1 MHLKHIQVPQIQC
14 ESFFFLH
21 AFHQI
26 CLFFYFLQDG
36 SLLLPRQDLDLSQV
50 TGIVC
55 RLLAN
60 GQVAHSWC
68 VHKSHGFLSSWA
80 VGSFLLV
87 TQTDLKVIP
96 FLMVTH
102 TDLKVTPGCLLTIL
116 IRFQSTFIFRKIHKN
131 VIVVNMSC

>member
-1 MHLKHIQVPQIQC
+1 MYLHLNI
-14 ESFFFLH
+14 FRYFLYT
-21 AFHQI
+21 ARTLGFHEI
-26 CLFFYFLQDG
+26 CLFFYLFQDG

-50 TGIVC
+50 TGIIC

-96 FLMVTH
+96 ARSPHYLE
-102 TDLKVTPGCLLTIL
+102 LL
-116 IRFQSTFIFRKIHKN
+116 
-131 VIVVNMSC
+131 